1 MLSAGRCRMPPKKDP
16 DTLAFSIKMCNF
28 ATKVAYKMCDISQ
41 KVAYK
46 MCDIS
51 QKVAYKMCDFL

>member
-28 ATKVAYKMCDISQ
+28 ATKVAYKMCDF
-41 KVAYK
+41 
-46 MCDIS
+46 S